1 MESAEVDL
9 EVQEL
14 TRDVKFNKEIYDEA
28 VILAAYDMIKNL
40 YDENKISK
48 KELNTIKN
56 KYSINVE

>member
-1 MESAEVDL
+1 MKYREVGL

-14 TRDVKFNKEIYDEA
+14 TKDVNFNKEVYDEA
-28 VILAAYDMIKNL
+28 IILAAYDMIKNL

-56 KYSINVE
+56 KYSINIE